1 MVRQPNQPTLQYTI
15 QVGDEA
21 IVAPL
26 SLFSPELFAITHSK
40 EIHTQ
45 ERNMGDPE
53 DPHDEH
59 YLRETSVR
67 VYFYQPCT
75 MFVYLIIK

>member
-1 MVRQPNQPTLQYTI
+1 MRQPNQPTLQYTI

-26 SLFSPELFAITHSK
+26 SLFTPELFGITNSR

-59 YLRETSVR
+59 YLRETSVS
-67 VYFYQPCT
+67 
-75 MFVYLIIK
+75 